1 MSAINDADFFVVVRS
16 ILSIQSFA
24 CDAIVRP
31 TLSQYKVSLRKHSW
45 AGDCCCGRER
55 NINDTARESGEPVE
69 TLLVVGAGP
78 KALAVAAKSHVLR
91 NLGLPAPRVV
101 VVEAHAVGGNWLPSG
116 GWTDGQHRLGTSPE
130 KDIGFPYRSTWARG
144 HNQAINAAM
153 KAFSWTSFLV
163 EHGTFAEWIDRGR
176 PSPHHHTWARY
187 LQWVARAIDLD
198 LVIGTVRSIR
208 QGDNGWSVSVT
219 DAEGRDTELAADGLM
234 ITGPGRSTK
243 TLAEHA
249 RILSI
254 AEFWELA
261 GRRALPAASRA
272 AVIGGGETAGS
283 ALDELVRH
291 EMLTI
296 SVISP
301 MATIYTRGES
311 YFENAL
317 FSDPSKW
324 AALSMQ
330 ERRDVIR
337 RTDRGV
343 FSVRVQENLLG
354 DNRVHHLQGRVVR
367 VADHA
372 DGVAVT
378 LRNELRADQVHAFD
392 LAIDATGGQP
402 LWFLEL
408 FDSYAMDLLELAVGG
423 PLTQPRLESSI
434 GYDLAVSGLASK
446 LYLPNLAALAQ
457 GPGFPNLSC
466 LGELSDRVLSPE
478 PARAGSGARRLV
490 VR

>member
-1 MSAINDADFFVVVRS
+1 M
-16 ILSIQSFA
+16 
-24 CDAIVRP
+24 
-31 TLSQYKVSLRKHSW
+31 
-45 AGDCCCGRER
+45 
-55 NINDTARESGEPVE
+55 E
-69 TLLVVGAGP
+69 TLLIVGAGP

-91 NLGLPAPRVV
+91 NLGLPAPRVR
-101 VVEAHAVGGNWLPSG
+101 VVESHAVGGNWLPSG

-130 KDIGFPYRSTWARG
+130 KDIGFPYHSTWARG
-144 HNQAINAAM
+144 HNQAINEAM
-153 KAFSWTSFLV
+153 KAYSWMSFLV

-176 PSPHHHTWARY
+176 PSPQHHTWAKY
-187 LQWVARAIDLD
+187 LQWIARAIDLD
-198 LVIGTVRSIR
+198 LVIGTVQSICQR
-208 QGDNGWSVSVT
+208 DDGWSVSVT
-219 DAEGRDTELAADGLM
+219 DADGHGADIVADGLM
-234 ITGPGRSTK
+234 ITGPGRSDKALT
-243 TLAEHA
+243 EHPK
-249 RILSI
+249 ILSI

-261 GRRALPAASRA
+261 GRRELPATSRV

-291 EMLTI
+291 EMLAI

-317 FSDPSKW
+317 FSDPGKW
-324 AALSMQ
+324 ATLSMQ

-343 FSVRVQENLLG
+343 FSVRVQETLLG
-354 DNRVHHLQGRVVR
+354 DNRVHHLQGRVIR
-367 VADHA
+367 VADHG

-378 LRNELRADQVHAFD
+378 LRNELRTDQVHNFD

-408 FDSYAMDLLELAVGG
+408 FDSYAMDLLELAAGG
-423 PLTQPRLESSI
+423 PLTRSRIETSI
-434 GYDLAVSGLASK
+434 GYDLAVSGLAPK
-446 LYLPNLAALAQ
+446 LYLPNLAALTQ

-466 LGELSDRVLSPE
+466 LGQLSDRVLSAE
-478 PARAGSGARRLV
+478 PARRRVGSLRSGAGGIVASSGAR
-490 VR
+490 